1 MIQIRLVLNK
11 SGSVNLFRLMI
22 NPRAFPNPW
31 KVLSIFRISFG
42 TGSATA
48 IVPAGFNVLDSFV
61 TSCHLFGHL
70 PEGTKLPVPFYLVF
84 E

>member
-1 MIQIRLVLNK
+1 MRYDVCVPARSRDYAIEAMIQIRLVLNK

-48 IVPAGFNVLDSFV
+48 IVPAG
-61 TSCHLFGHL
+61 
-70 PEGTKLPVPFYLVF
+70 
-84 E
+84 